1 MYSNFTFKDI
11 TMKFKFTALA
21 VALFATSSAHAV
33 FNVYNSG
40 NGTTLDIHGEVNLQL
55 QNKGDFVEDVYSN
68 ASVEATDKRTRFGND
83 SGSSWIEFR
92 GSQTFGKDY
101 RATGVIGYG
110 YKNAKMGGSQD
121 TTFLAVDKRNFGS
134 VAIGRQY
141 LHTGYVMRT
150 GTFGVLDD
158 YGYSVL
164 RADFTKI
171 PNLHLSAF
179 YNLPDSIDIREQDGL
194 SRTSGKGASFSYL
207 VPFKADHSLRF
218 AGGYTTHEVNVDEG
232 FESVIPRER
241 KAYAGSLEYKKDRF
255 VIGADFGKEK
265 TTHNENTLVDKG
277 DITVIGGKLG
287 YFLNPK
293 IALATGYGV
302 EKYKR
307 EGGITSTPIED
318 IKAELPQNA
327 LGITEF
333 IHDDEVS
340 KRFYVR
346 GDYYARENVRFYA
359 RYDLHKKT
367 GHIQGQLVSREK
379 APEYRV
385 GVSISF

>member
-1 MYSNFTFKDI
+1 
-11 TMKFKFTALA
+11 MKFKFTALA
-21 VALFATSSAHAV
+21 IALFATSSAHAV

-40 NGTTLDIHGEVNLQL
+40 KGTTLDIHGEVNLQL
-55 QNKGDFVEDVYSN
+55 QNKGDFVEDVYDN

-83 SGSSWIEFR
+83 AGSSWIEFR

-121 TTFLAVDKRNFGS
+121 TTFLAVDKRNVGS

-141 LHTGYVMRT
+141 LHSGYVMRT

-158 YGYSVL
+158 YGYSVV

-171 PNLHLSAF
+171 PNLHLSAY
-179 YNLPDSIDIREQDGL
+179 YNLPDSIDVREQDGL

-207 VPFKADHSLRF
+207 VPLEGDQSLRF

-232 FESVIPRER
+232 FETVIPRER
-241 KAYAGSLEYKKDRF
+241 KAYAGSLEYKKDRL
-255 VIGADFGKEK
+255 VLGADFGKEK
-265 TTHNENTLVDKG
+265 TTHNENVLVDDG
-277 DITVIGGKLG
+277 DITVIGGKIG
-287 YFLNPK
+287 YFVNPK
-293 IALATGYGV
+293 ITVAAGYGV

-307 EGGITSTPIED
+307 NGGLSTIDIED
-318 IKAELPQNA
+318 IKAELPANA
-327 LGITEF
+327 LGITEY
-333 IHDDEVS
+333 IHEDEVS
-340 KRFYVR
+340 KRLYLR

-359 RYDLHKKT
+359 RYDLHEKT
-367 GHIQGQLVSREK
+367 GKIQGQLVSREK
-379 APEYRV
+379 APEYRL

>member
-1 MYSNFTFKDI
+1 
-11 TMKFKFTALA
+11 MKLKLLALSVALA
-21 VALFATSSAHAV
+21 ATAPAHAV

-40 NGTTLDIHGEVNLQL
+40 SGTTLDIHGEVNLQL
-55 QNKGDFVEDVYSN
+55 QNKRDFVEDVHSN
-68 ASVEATDKRTRFGND
+68 ASVEATDQRTRFGND
-83 SGSSWIEFR
+83 AGNTWIEFR

-110 YKNAKMGGSQD
+110 YKNVKLGGSQD
-121 TTFLAVDKRNFGS
+121 TTFLAIDKKNFGS

-141 LHTGYVMRT
+141 LHTGYVART
-150 GTFGVLDD
+150 GTFSVLDD

-164 RADFTKI
+164 RGDFTKI

-179 YNLPDSIDIREQDGL
+179 YNLPDSIDVREQDGL
-194 SRTSGKGASFSYL
+194 SRTSGKGASFSYV
-207 VPFKADHSLRF
+207 VPFKDNQSVRV

-232 FESVIPRER
+232 FESVIPKER
-241 KAYAGSLEYKKDRF
+241 KGYAGSLEYKNDRI
-255 VIGADFGKEK
+255 VVSADLGKEK
-265 TTHNENTLVDKG
+265 LTHGENTLVDEG
-277 DITVIGGKLG
+277 DITVIGGKIG
-287 YFLNPK
+287 FFVNPK
-293 IALATGYGV
+293 INLATGYGI

-307 EGGITSTPIED
+307 TGGITTTPIDD

-333 IHDDEVS
+333 IHDDEQT

-359 RYDLHKKT
+359 RYDLHEKEGK
-367 GHIQGQLVSREK
+367 IQGQLVSREK

-385 GVSISF
+385 GVSVSF